1 MRSQNWDIENIILT
15 NVEMLHLQYSAEVV
29 EQKLII
35 FLRKLIYSSWH
46 GKYRKKLEE
55 LYDLSSVHI

>member
-35 FLRKLIYSSWH
+35 FLRKLI
-46 GKYRKKLEE
+46 
-55 LYDLSSVHI
+55 

>member
-1 MRSQNWDIENIILT
+1 MNLKQPKCKLKVIACTMRSQNWDIENIILT

-35 FLRKLIYSSWH
+35 FFTKT
-46 GKYRKKLEE
+46 
-55 LYDLSSVHI
+55 DLQ